1 VQYPTYGGDGGPSR
15 GPCLSPGSGAPI
27 VILPLTCS
35 KASYRNNH
43 YKGNRHAGMDWK
55 HPSLDE
61 PATRMRASCAG
72 RQRPCCSDA
81 SRSLSLRR
89 CALPASSSHECEAS
103 ERHGCHRPGQD
114 VFFGCVESVRPC
126 SLDLQH
132 PSLDWPATS
141 VSLRRL
147 RRSGIPCRNDAYAS
161 IRFVTVIL

>member
-61 PATRMRASCAG
+61 PATGMRAPCAG

-89 CALPASSSHECEAS
+89 FALPASSL
-103 ERHGCHRPGQD
+103 RGCM
-114 VFFGCVESVRPC
+114 ESVRPC
-126 SLDLQH
+126 SLDLEH

-161 IRFVTVIL
+161 VRFVTVIS